1 MKNPYTI
8 DRLLQKADFLGM
20 YTIRSEAN
28 LSGYIYNDGEI
39 AIVANGEIC
48 RMPLKI
54 FLEMASEMPGV
65 AEDIKDLQRMG
76 GVEMI
81 RTSFKECRYCNER
94 YPGCH
99 DECTRYKAAK
109 AEYDR
114 QKQIASKKRIHEG
127 EVVDFFKVSCCRKR
141 GR

>member
-8 DRLLQKADFLGM
+8 DRMLQKADSLGM

-54 FLEMASEMPGV
+54 FLEMASEMPGGRGRYQGS
-65 AEDIKDLQRMG
+65 AKDG

>member
-28 LSGYIYNDGEI
+28 LSGYIYND
-39 AIVANGEIC
+39 
-48 RMPLKI
+48 
-54 FLEMASEMPGV
+54 
-65 AEDIKDLQRMG
+65 
-76 GVEMI
+76 
-81 RTSFKECRYCNER
+81 NER

-114 QKQIASKKRIHEG
+114 QKQVVSKKRIHEG